1 MIIGSGVSSIYAS
14 IYTDR
19 GIRNNGDSTQQLYI
33 YGTVISGNT
42 IGTSAV
48 ASSAICPD
56 FLPPSCTPEQK
67 KRYDLNFLRI
77 GPLPTS
83 LALGLGGRHADHP
96 LVIEY
101 DPRLTTDLP
110 PGFRKVTR

>member
-19 GIRNNGDSTQQLYI
+19 GIRNDGDSTQQLYI

-48 ASSAICPD
+48 ASSSSPCPD
-56 FLPPSCTPEQK
+56 FLRPPCTPEQK
-67 KRYDLNFLRI
+67 RQYDLNFLRI
-77 GPLPTS
+77 GPEDLS
-83 LALGLGGRHADHP
+83 SGLGGRYTDHP